1 MKLLLWADTIA
12 NILQLLFNLRP
23 KTLPLPS
30 FKPEVM
36 GKRRE
41 FEIAFVGLKPGM
53 HEFTF
58 EVDDKF
64 FADLETR
71 EFTNVHAVVKLQLE
85 KNTGFMRLKFEVGGK
100 SDVECDRCG
109 NTLTMDL
116 WDEFNMIVKMVDNPD
131 ELNEK
136 EEDPDVYY
144 ISKTESHLHLNEWIF
159 EFVSLSVPLQKTC
172 KDEEMGGPKC
182 NKEVLDKLNEMR
194 VNEEAKNANTIW
206 KGLEKFKG
214 K

>member
-1 MKLLLWADTIA
+1 MTVYMHSKA
-12 NILQLLFNLRP
+12 NILQLLCNLSL

-58 EVDDKF
+58 EVDDRF
-64 FADLETR
+64 FADVETR
-71 EFTNVHAVVKLQLE
+71 DFTNCSATVKLHLE
-85 KNTGFMRLKFEVGGK
+85 KNSGFMRLRFEIGGK
-100 SDVECDRCG
+100 SDVSCDRCG
-109 NTLTMDL
+109 NQLTMDL
-116 WDEFNMIVKMVDNPD
+116 WDEFNMVVKMVENPD
-131 ELNEK
+131 EMNER

-144 ISKTESHLHLNEWIF
+144 ISKTESHLRLNDWIF

-182 NKEVLDKLNEMR
+182 NKEVLAKLDEMR
-194 VNEEAKNANTIW
+194 VREEARNANTIW
-206 KGLEKFKG
+206 KDLDKFKE
-214 K
+214 